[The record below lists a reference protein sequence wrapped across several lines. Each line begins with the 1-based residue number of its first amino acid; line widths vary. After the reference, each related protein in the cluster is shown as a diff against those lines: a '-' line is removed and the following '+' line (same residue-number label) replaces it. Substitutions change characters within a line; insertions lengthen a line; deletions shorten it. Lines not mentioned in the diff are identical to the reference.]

1 MSAVLKDIMLVEDD
15 ASIAEIAT
23 LTLEDL
29 GGFNVVHC
37 ASGFEAL
44 AILKKQRPQL
54 ILMDVM
60 MPQMDG
66 RETFRQIREEMKILD
81 LPIIFM
87 SARTQTHEQA
97 EYASLGAAGMI
108 PKPFDPMQLSDV
120 VRRMWHKAVSAG
132 ETPADGTATC

>member
-15 ASIAEIAT
+15 SSIAEIAT

-29 GGFNVVHC
+29 GGFSVVHC

-44 AILKKQRPQL
+44 TVLQKHRPQL

-66 RETFRQIREEMKILD
+66 RETLRQIREEMKILD

-87 SARTQTHEQA
+87 SARTQTHERA
-97 EYASLGAAGMI
+97 EYVSLGAAGMI
-108 PKPFDPMQLSDV
+108 AKPFDPMKLSDT
-120 VRRMWHKAVSAG
+120 VRQMWHKAVSAG
-132 ETPADGTATC
+132 EPSADGITTS